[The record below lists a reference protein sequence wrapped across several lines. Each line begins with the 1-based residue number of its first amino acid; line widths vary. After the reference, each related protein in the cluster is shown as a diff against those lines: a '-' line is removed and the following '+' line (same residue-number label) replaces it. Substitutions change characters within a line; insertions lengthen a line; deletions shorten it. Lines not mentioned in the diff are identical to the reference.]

1 MEFSNE
7 QKLIITLLT
16 DIHAKLGIED
26 SVDPLFVQRMV
37 NEDQAWALGWAYPGL
52 YEKVETPAHVKFVA
66 DVLDMW
72 EVLEREFLDLSDDDK
87 QRLLELSPIFGRDVT
102 FKGFDGN
109 HEYRERSIAH
119 ILINDLERW
128 TGFAGRDLNA
138 HMATIDGYKR
148 MLEVYEGLPEESK
161 LERSLTVE
169 EIASVVNE
177 RTHPSNR

>member
-16 DIHAKLGIED
+16 DIHAKLEIED

-52 YEKVETPAHVKFVA
+52 YERVATPEHVKFVA

-72 EVLEREFLDLSDDDK
+72 EVLEREFLALSEDDK
-87 QRLLELSPIFGRDVT
+87 QRLLELSPVFGRDVT
-102 FKGFDGN
+102 FRGFDGN
-109 HEYRERSIAH
+109 NESRERSVAQ

-128 TGFAGRDLNA
+128 TLFEGRDLNA
-138 HMATIDGYKR
+138 HMATIDGYQR
-148 MLEVYEGLPEESK
+148 MLQAYEGLPDESK
-161 LERSLTVE
+161 FERSLSVE